1 MVPTNKQIHNAFKK
15 KPVKSAM
22 QFGDIRNN
30 ESNMYVRIVYTDID
44 YFREYSYEETD
55 EPLPLNEFKQVCADF
70 AETTNGNFTVSHE
83 NGYQPAEYIVSFAT
97 WDQFVDE
104 SNPDY
109 NPYDE
114 ESLGSDKDRIG
125 EMIGE
130 FDNALNNSTR
140 LEVELTRK
148 KLEDLLDEIEN
159 KGFTGLIS

>member
-1 MVPTNKQIHNAFKK
+1 MSTGLQKKVIIQNEENKITEEEARKRFERLQYLKQN
-15 KPVKSAM
+15 PREEEENRLAM
-22 QFGDIRNN
+22 FRAN
-30 ESNMYVRIVYTDID
+30 RVY
-44 YFREYSYEETD
+44 
-55 EPLPLNEFKQVCADF
+55 
-70 AETTNGNFTVSHE
+70 
-83 NGYQPAEYIVSFAT
+83 
-97 WDQFVDE
+97 
-104 SNPDY
+104 
-109 NPYDE
+109 E